1 MYIYL
6 HIQNTEVL
14 VESSLLLMSDQ
25 CYVVLN
31 VALFG
36 NWIDFNFKS
45 SLDIAVYIQCKP
57 KDVQS
62 LQSSYFLVF
71 YHFGF
76 ETTSLTFSC
85 IIDFDD
91 ATNLFLRQVYSCAVV
106 DACQIWTDLIIL
118 ISRPVR

>member
-25 CYVVLN
+25 CYVVIN

>member
-1 MYIYL
+1 MFIYL

-14 VESSLLLMSDQ
+14 VESSLLAML
-25 CYVVLN
+25 YWIL
-31 VALFG
+31 ALFG

-62 LQSSYFLVF
+62 LQSSYFLMVF

-76 ETTSLTFSC
+76 ETTTFDLFPYFQPDMSC
-85 IIDFDD
+85 ED
-91 ATNLFLRQVYSCAVV
+91 TQ
-106 DACQIWTDLIIL
+106 
-118 ISRPVR
+118 

>member
-6 HIQNTEVL
+6 HIQNAEVL
-14 VESSLLLMSDQ
+14 VESSLLLISAML
-25 CYVVLN
+25 YYIL
-31 VALFG
+31 ALFG

-45 SLDIAVYIQCKP
+45 SLYIAVYIQCKP

-76 ETTSLTFSC
+76 EATTLTFSR
-85 IIDFDD
+85 IIEFDD
-91 ATNLFLRQVYSCAVV
+91 ATNLFLKQVYSCAVV
-106 DACQIWTDLIIL
+106 D
-118 ISRPVR
+118 

>member
-1 MYIYL
+1 VISAMLYYIL
-6 HIQNTEVL
+6 
-14 VESSLLLMSDQ
+14 
-25 CYVVLN
+25 
-31 VALFG
+31 ALFG
-36 NWIDFNFKS
+36 KWIDFNFKS

-76 ETTSLTFSC
+76 ETTTLTFSC

-91 ATNLFLRQVYSCAVV
+91 GTNLCFKQVYSCAGV
-106 DACQIWTDLIIL
+106 DAYLIWTDLIIL